1 MPNHHD
7 MQRLYN
13 KLKLKAQTNF
23 KFGTIDFCC
32 SSNENYE
39 IMAQGKTLHQ
49 LLVKMVV
56 NKFEDHSALYP
67 FNCLSVRVL
76 CIVTAQGSAWC

>member
-1 MPNHHD
+1 

-39 IMAQGKTLHQ
+39 IMAQGKTLHR
-49 LLVKMVV
+49 LVVKMGV
-56 NKFEDHSALYP
+56 NKFKGLKDHSAWYP
-67 FNCLSVRVL
+67 FNCISVRVL
-76 CIVTAQGSAWC
+76 CIVTAQGSTRC